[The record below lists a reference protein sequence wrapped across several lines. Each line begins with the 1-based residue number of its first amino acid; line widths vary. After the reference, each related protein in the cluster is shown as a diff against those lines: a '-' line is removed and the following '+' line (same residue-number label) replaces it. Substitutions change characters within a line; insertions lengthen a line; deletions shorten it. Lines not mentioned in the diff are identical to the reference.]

1 MSYLKVQGHNNL
13 IRDSHS
19 KAILNTDK
27 AGLEKYLADREFA
40 EKQKQEKQEFTDK
53 IQRLENDM
61 SEIKELLYTLTQMRT
76 TNGN

>member
-27 AGLEKYLADREFA
+27 AGLEKYMADRELA
-40 EKQKQEKQEFTDK
+40 ENQKKEKQEFTDK